1 MIYRP
6 ELDGLRAIA
15 IIPVILFHF
24 GATWLPGGFLGV
36 DIFFVISGYLIT
48 SIISKEIEDE
58 RFTLAIFYE
67 RRIKRIIPTL
77 LVVLAVTYTVAALT
91 VSPFKLKDLSQEI
104 VAAATFLSNMYY
116 AITVDYF
123 SSKAEETFLLHT
135 WSLAVEEQ
143 FYILFPLLLM
153 MNKAKNSRLLIF
165 VVLTV
170 LSFFLAVTLSYSD
183 KDFNFY
189 FIGTRAWELLIGA
202 LVALNYSQLSQVSI
216 AIRNTISVLGFLVL
230 LISFFIFTKEL
241 QHPGFWTIFPVSSVA
256 LIIAFADKTMMAKML
271 SWKVLRGVGLISYSL
286 YLWHQPVLAFILIKY
301 GMEHSALAGM
311 IAAFATLILSL
322 ITYYYVEKPFRRIRI
337 SNTVTLF
344 VVTAGMLTIVSV
356 VGLLGH
362 INNGW
367 PNRFSEKL
375 NFNSMTISPKRY
387 ECHTSGANFLPP
399 SQGCILGRSKKPT
412 FAVFGDSHGVEL
424 SFALAKSEIGFK
436 GVKQLT
442 FSACAPLIHDNNK
455 TLGCSNWLR
464 QSLVYISSEKS
475 IQTVFLVFRL
485 PYHISTYSKEINKVS
500 AFLEDYKRLI
510 AQLLASGKE
519 VVLVYP
525 VPELP
530 LSAEKLIVPFSIF
543 SDIPNVVYGE
553 TNAEYWNRNAKIVE
567 QLNIIVDELD
577 NGRLFLLNPYD
588 AFCDM
593 SNCKAMKNGKAFYF
607 DDNHLS
613 LGGADVL
620 VEEYLKRFR

>member
-1 MIYRP
+1 MNYRP
-6 ELDGLRAIA
+6 EIDGLRAIA
-15 IIPVILFHF
+15 IIPVIFFHF

-36 DIFFVISGYLIT
+36 DVFFVISGYLIT
-48 SIISKEIEDE
+48 AIISKEIDE
-58 RFTLAIFYE
+58 GRFTLSIFYE

-77 LVVLAVTYTVAALT
+77 LVVLTVTYSFAALT

-153 MNKAKNSRLLIF
+153 LNKSRKSRILML

-170 LSFFLAVTLSYSD
+170 LSFFFALSLSHSN
-183 KDFNFY
+183 KGFNFY

-202 LVALNYSQLSQVSI
+202 LVALNYSQFSRVSI
-216 AIRNTISVLGFLVL
+216 TIKNTFSVLGFFVL
-230 LISFFIFTKEL
+230 LLSFFFFTKKL

-256 LIIAFADKTMMAKML
+256 FIIAFADKTLMAKVL
-271 SWKVLRGVGLISYSL
+271 SWSGLRGIGVISYSL

-301 GMEHSALAGM
+301 GMEHDLVSGG
-311 IAAFATLILSL
+311 IAAVITLILSL
-322 ITYYYVEKPFRRIRI
+322 STYFYVENPLRRI
-337 SNTVTLF
+337 SVDNTTALF
-344 VVTAGMLTIVSV
+344 VTTAGMLAFFSL

-362 INNGW
+362 VNSGW
-367 PNRFSEKL
+367 SSRFSEKL
-375 NFNSMTISPKRY
+375 NFSTMTISPKRY
-387 ECHTSGANFLPP
+387 ECHTSGTNFIPP
-399 SQGCILGRSKKPT
+399 SQGCVLGHSKSPAY
-412 FAVFGDSHGVEL
+412 AVFGDSHGVEL
-424 SFALAKSEIGFK
+424 SFALSKSEIGFK

-442 FSACAPLIHDNNK
+442 FSACAPLIKDNNK

-464 QSLVYISSEKS
+464 QSLMYISGESNIE
-475 IQTVFLVFRL
+475 TVFLVFRL
-485 PYHISTYSKEINKVS
+485 PYYVNIYSKEINS
-500 AFLEDYKRLI
+500 MSIFLEDYKRM
-510 AQLLASGKE
+510 AAELLAAGKE

-543 SDIPNVVYGE
+543 SEIPSVVYGE
-553 TNAEYWNRNAKIVE
+553 TNAEYWNRNARIIN
-567 QLNIIVDELD
+567 QLNIIVDELNHD
-577 NGRLFLLNPYD
+577 RLFLLNPYNV
-588 AFCDM
+588 FCDLR
-593 SNCKAMKNGKAFYF
+593 NCKAMKNGDAFYF

-613 LGGADVL
+613 LGGAEIL

>member
-1 MIYRP
+1 M
-6 ELDGLRAIA
+6 
-15 IIPVILFHF
+15 
-24 GATWLPGGFLGV
+24 
-36 DIFFVISGYLIT
+36 
-48 SIISKEIEDE
+48 
-58 RFTLAIFYE
+58 
-67 RRIKRIIPTL
+67 
-77 LVVLAVTYTVAALT
+77 LVVLTA
-91 VSPFKLKDLSQEI
+91 
-104 VAAATFLSNMYY
+104 
-116 AITVDYF
+116 
-123 SSKAEETFLLHT
+123 
-135 WSLAVEEQ
+135 
-143 FYILFPLLLM
+143 
-153 MNKAKNSRLLIF
+153 
-165 VVLTV
+165 
-170 LSFFLAVTLSYSD
+170 LSFFLALILSYSD

-202 LVALNYSQLSQVSI
+202 LVALNYSQLSKVSI

-230 LISFFIFTKEL
+230 LISFFVFTKEL

-256 LIIAFADKTMMAKML
+256 LIIAFADKTQMAKML

-399 SQGCILGRSKKPT
+399 SQGCILGSSKKPT

-442 FSACAPLIHDNNK
+442 FSACAPLIHDKN
-455 TLGCSNWLR
+455 
-464 QSLVYISSEKS
+464 
-475 IQTVFLVFRL
+475 
-485 PYHISTYSKEINKVS
+485 
-500 AFLEDYKRLI
+500 KRL
-510 AQLLASGKE
+510 
-519 VVLVYP
+519 VVQT
-525 VPELP
+525 
-530 LSAEKLIVPFSIF
+530 
-543 SDIPNVVYGE
+543 G
-553 TNAEYWNRNAKIVE
+553 
-567 QLNIIVDELD
+567 
-577 NGRLFLLNPYD
+577 
-588 AFCDM
+588 
-593 SNCKAMKNGKAFYF
+593 
-607 DDNHLS
+607 
-613 LGGADVL
+613 
-620 VEEYLKRFR
+620 